1 MRVREG
7 VDRGKP
13 WRRGGLVMRGE
24 EVFILFCHDIV
35 SNTPIGTFIDE
46 SRVQTSIKAILQ
58 IIVGIEELV
67 PFSNVHGALRQRLII
82 QTNGRRIQ

>member
-24 EVFILFCHDIV
+24 EIFILFCHD
-35 SNTPIGTFIDE
+35 
-46 SRVQTSIKAILQ
+46 
-58 IIVGIEELV
+58 IVGIEELV